1 MANDQTPPDDQE
13 SAPVDDVWGGQ
24 MLIDESRRR
33 IDLSFQLRQDPAY
46 RDLEYRHT
54 GNLPT
59 SWTREI
65 EAAIKNGTVTTLK
78 DGKWDPDP
86 DYRIPSE
93 PLEPPTSRRRE
104 RE

>member
-1 MANDQTPPDDQE
+1 MANDQSSDDSE
-13 SAPVDDVWGGQ
+13 TAPIDDVWGGQ

-33 IDLSFQLRQDPAY
+33 IDLSFQLRRDPAY
-46 RDLEYRHT
+46 RAFEYERT
-54 GNLPT
+54 GNLPP
-59 SWTREI
+59 SWNREI

-86 DYRIPSE
+86 GYKLPSE
-93 PLEPPTSRRRE
+93 PLDPPNPRRRE